1 MPHIPHK
8 VHGEL
13 LLIENHLLRNMS
25 VTNLSRSGELT
36 LTVQVQVPS
45 ATPSQKVTELAD
57 AIRMYCN
64 EREADWIGVDL
75 LFSSTDFSSGHLN
88 LDIWATCRHP
98 AQDIMLVFGAKSS
111 LLLFIHAYMQ
121 SANIEYVKPLNPIRI
136 EGRIDSGTAPIGGAV
151 HAPHAGTSPV

>member
-75 LFSSTDFSSGHLN
+75 LFSSTDFSSGH
-88 LDIWATCRHP
+88 C
-98 AQDIMLVFGAKSS
+98 
-111 LLLFIHAYMQ
+111 
-121 SANIEYVKPLNPIRI
+121 
-136 EGRIDSGTAPIGGAV
+136 
-151 HAPHAGTSPV
+151 

>member
-1 MPHIPHK
+1 M
-8 VHGEL
+8 GL
-13 LLIENHLLRNMS
+13 LLRPFDIGDRVVISQPGMQPPLIENHLLRNMS

-88 LDIWATCRHP
+88 LDILALSRHLHRQSHP
-98 AQDIMLVFGAKSS
+98 ADGELF
-111 LLLFIHAYMQ
+111 LLPA
-121 SANIEYVKPLNPIRI
+121 
-136 EGRIDSGTAPIGGAV
+136 
-151 HAPHAGTSPV
+151 

>member
-1 MPHIPHK
+1 
-8 VHGEL
+8 
-13 LLIENHLLRNMS
+13 MS

-36 LTVQVQVPS
+36 LMVQVQVPS

-64 EREADWIGVDL
+64 EREADWLAVDL